1 MQKINSK
8 MNILVVGGAGYI
20 GSHMCK
26 CLAQAGYH
34 PIVLDNLVYG
44 HREAVQWGPLIE
56 GSIDDADLLK
66 HLFKTHDISAVM
78 HFAAFTYVG
87 ESVQNPAIY
96 YQNNVAA
103 TLTLLQSMV
112 EGNITKFIFSSSCAT
127 YGESVKIPITED
139 HPLNPISP
147 YGRTKLMV
155 EEIMRDFEHA
165 YGLSSTAL
173 RYFNAAGADPE
184 GQLGEDHDPET
195 HLIPLVLETA
205 LGQRR
210 DIKIFGNDYETE
222 DGTCVRDYI
231 HIVDLASAHLLA
243 LEKLLNGDPGDSFNL
258 GNGNGYSVKEVIDKA
273 RKISGKPIPVEI
285 IARREGDPAILVGSS
300 QKAMNELGWQPQYAE
315 LETII
320 EHAWN
325 WHKTHPNGYK
335 GDA

>member
-1 MQKINSK
+1 

-26 CLAQAGYH
+26 KLYQLGYT

-44 HREAVQWGPLIE
+44 HRQAVQWGPFIK
-56 GSIDDADLLK
+56 GSLDDTDLLK
-66 HLFKTHDISAVM
+66 HLFKTHDIAAVM

-103 TLTLLQSMV
+103 TLALLQSMIEADV
-112 EGNITKFIFSSSCAT
+112 KNFIFSSSCAT
-127 YGESVKIPITED
+127 YGEPVEIPLTEE

-165 YGLSSTAL
+165 YGLSSIAL
-173 RYFNAAGADPE
+173 RYFNAAGADPD

-195 HLIPLVLETA
+195 HLIPLVLKTA
-205 LGQRR
+205 LGQRA
-210 DIKIFGNDYETE
+210 DIKVFGNDYETD
-222 DGTCVRDYI
+222 DGTCIRDYI
-231 HIVDLASAHLLA
+231 HIVDLTSAHLLA
-243 LEKLLNGDPGDSFNL
+243 LEKLLNGGPGGCFNL
-258 GNGNGYSVKEVIDKA
+258 GNGNGYSVMEVIDKA
-273 RKISGKPIPVEI
+273 REITEKPIPSEI
-285 IARREGDPAILVGSS
+285 IERREGDPAILVGSS
-300 QKAMNELGWQPQYAE
+300 QKAMDELGWEPRYPD
-315 LETII
+315 LSVII

-325 WHKTHPNGYK
+325 WHKTHPKGYK
-335 GDA
+335 R